1 MSEARNL
8 TLNRW
13 VPLLAPNAG
22 RLPTG
27 RVARVMTYYLANAR
41 GRNNARHW
49 LDYVAAIEPESL
61 DRIRIGLALAPAGR
75 QEEFSSRE
83 LAVLRRKVR
92 SAIAAARKA
101 WNLPIL
107 SLNEDVYYVDLPEDH
122 PAEDRTDVELYSS
135 RNERAAALWGTTPR
149 VIRPR
154 AAEAREPGQAL

>member
-1 MSEARNL
+1 
-8 TLNRW
+8 
-13 VPLLAPNAG
+13 
-22 RLPTG
+22 
-27 RVARVMTYYLANAR
+27 MTYYLANAR
-41 GRNNARHW
+41 GRGNARHW

-92 SAIAAARKA
+92 AAIAAARKA
-101 WNLPIL
+101 WNLPVRPL
-107 SLNEDVYYVDLPEDH
+107 DEDVYYVDLPEDH
-122 PAEDRTDVELYSS
+122 PAEECPDVESYNS

-154 AAEAREPGQAL
+154 ASDAHGPEQVL